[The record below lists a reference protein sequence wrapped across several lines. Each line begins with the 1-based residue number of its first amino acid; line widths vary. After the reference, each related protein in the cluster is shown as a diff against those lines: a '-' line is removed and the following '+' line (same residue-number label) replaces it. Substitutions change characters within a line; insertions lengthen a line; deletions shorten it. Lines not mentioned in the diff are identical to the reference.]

1 MICGTTR
8 IPYKIGQE
16 FIIKPMFDVHGLSGS
31 CDQKQF
37 TKDLEDYYNRGAYFI
52 FGGDLFESI
61 IINDPRYQRSND
73 RTETEAQLDDYLNS
87 GEELLRKYAGKIIGI
102 GMGNH
107 ELSVLKHNKTDLI
120 ARLCR
125 RLDVENLGY
134 SGLRKIIFHMPHGR
148 SRSVIIRYHHG
159 YGGGRTEGASLT
171 RYWKDLNAW
180 TDASIGL
187 YGHSHDTKVDRGD
200 RFVMH
205 GNNSFRSES
214 KWLCVCGTYHKTLDL
229 GTIPTYS
236 EVKAYSPTHIGGISL
251 TLKPTKEWMDIK
263 AQLD

>member
-8 IPYKIGQE
+8 IPYKLGQK
-16 FIIKPMFDVHGLSGS
+16 FIVKPMYDVHGLSGS
-31 CDQKQF
+31 CDEKQF
-37 TKDLEDYYNRGAYFI
+37 KKDLEEYYSKGAYLI

-73 RTETEAQLDDYLNS
+73 KTETQLDDYLNW
-87 GEELLRKYAGKIIGI
+87 GEELLTPYAEKIIGI

-107 ELSVLKHNKTDLI
+107 ELAVLKHHKTDLI

-134 SGLRKIIFHMPHGR
+134 SGLRKIIFHEEKSR
-148 SRSVIIRYHHG
+148 SRSVVIRYHHG
-159 YGGGRTEGASLT
+159 FGGGRTEGASLT
-171 RYWKDLNAW
+171 RYWRELNAW
-180 TDASIGL
+180 SDASIGL
-187 YGHSHDTKVDRGD
+187 YGHDHQTKIDRGD

-205 GNNSFRSES
+205 GDNSFRSES
-214 KWLCVCGTYHKTLDL
+214 KWLCVCGTYHKTLDK

-236 EVKAYSPTHIGGISL
+236 EVKAYAPTHIGGISL
-251 TLKPTKEWMDIK
+251 TFKPNRQWMDIK